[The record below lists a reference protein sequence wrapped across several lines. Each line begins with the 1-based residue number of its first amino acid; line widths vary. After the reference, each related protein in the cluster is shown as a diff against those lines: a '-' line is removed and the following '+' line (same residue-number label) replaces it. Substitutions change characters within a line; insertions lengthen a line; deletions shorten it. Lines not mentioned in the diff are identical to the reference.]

1 MVLHLKGAARA
12 VALAAVLAA
21 MGSRSVAS
29 MFLKVDVP
37 TLRSMSDSVVQAR
50 VVDVVSRWSDD
61 GAIVFTYVTL
71 DVTGRLYGSSAPQ
84 IVVRVPG
91 GTVGDFTS
99 VMEGAPVFHEGDEI
113 VAFLARWDDGA
124 PMVAGYA
131 EGLSTVV
138 RDPAGN
144 AILRGGLADGMP
156 VSELAKTLARV
167 GR

>member
-21 MGSRSVAS
+21 TGSRSVAS

-99 VMEGAPVFHEGDEI
+99 VMEGAPVFH
-113 VAFLARWDDGA
+113 
-124 PMVAGYA
+124 
-131 EGLSTVV
+131 
-138 RDPAGN
+138 
-144 AILRGGLADGMP
+144 
-156 VSELAKTLARV
+156 
-167 GR
+167 

>member
-1 MVLHLKGAARA
+1 
-12 VALAAVLAA
+12 
-21 MGSRSVAS
+21 
-29 MFLKVDVP
+29 
-37 TLRSMSDSVVQAR
+37 
-50 VVDVVSRWSDD
+50 
-61 GAIVFTYVTL
+61 
-71 DVTGRLYGSSAPQ
+71 
-84 IVVRVPG
+84 
-91 GTVGDFTS
+91 